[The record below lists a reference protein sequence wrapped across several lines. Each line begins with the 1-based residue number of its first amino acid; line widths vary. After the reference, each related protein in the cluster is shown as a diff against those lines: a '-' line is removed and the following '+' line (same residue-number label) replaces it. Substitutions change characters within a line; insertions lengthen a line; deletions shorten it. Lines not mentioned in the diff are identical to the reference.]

1 MRPINLIPADQRRGQ
16 HAPLR
21 TGPVAYVVVG
31 MLVAALVGVG
41 TLVIANNQIAERK
54 TEVVE
59 LRHEDRVV
67 KRQTERLAAY
77 TQFKQLSEQRVA
89 TVESLAN
96 SRFDWE
102 RVMRELSLVLPA
114 DVWLSE
120 LIATASPSVDV
131 GGGGEGGGGSSSSS
145 ATNVRP
151 QASGPALEL
160 TGCAHGQVGVA
171 GFAAALKDIDG
182 VTRVAVESSS
192 LPATGDAAGA
202 GSAGEA
208 GGSETEC
215 RTRKFISQ
223 FAIVIA
229 FDAAPVPPTAAEEGA
244 AVAAAAPEATETS
257 GEEAA
262 PEGSE

>member
-21 TGPVAYVVVG
+21 TGPIAYVLVG
-31 MLVAALVGVG
+31 LLVAALAGVAA
-41 TLVIANNQIAERK
+41 LVVTDNQIAERG
-54 TEVVE
+54 TEVRE
-59 LRHEDRVV
+59 LRREDRIV
-67 KRQTERLAAY
+67 KRQTERLASYA
-77 TQFKQLSEQRVA
+77 QFKQLSEQRVA

-131 GGGGEGGGGSSSSS
+131 GGGGGGGGSSAS

-160 TGCAHGQVGVA
+160 TGCAKGQVGVA

-192 LPATGDAAGA
+192 LAADGDAAGT

-208 GGSETEC
+208 GGSDVEC

-223 FAIVIA
+223 FEIVVA
-229 FDAAPVPPTAAEEGA
+229 FDAAPVPPTATEEGA
-244 AVAAAAPEATETS
+244 PVAAAEPEETEDS
-257 GEEAA
+257 GEVPAA
-262 PEGSE
+262 EGSE